1 MATDMQLLQEVKA
14 MSTKIRN
21 GNVDSGNAYLLGYL
35 WATLTPK
42 QQKQTAIAFA
52 DEIIE
57 KLEKEKEELLT

>member
-1 MATDMQLLQEVKA
+1 MNTDMQLLQEVKT

-21 GNVDSGNAYLLGYL
+21 GNADSGNAYLLGYL

-52 DEIIE
+52 DELISI
-57 KLEKEKEELLT
+57 LEKS